1 MANPKEILLKS
12 IQMVI
17 KIDILRLFNKKERIS
32 GMRAFPQCFFGSSPS
47 DHYFFQ
53 SLMDRFKEPN
63 VKTS

>member
-32 GMRAFPQCFFGSSPS
+32 GMRVFPQGFLVFPFRSVSLYLR
-47 DHYFFQ
+47 YF
-53 SLMDRFKEPN
+53 D
-63 VKTS
+63 VA

>member
-32 GMRAFPQCFFGSSPS
+32 GMRAFPQCFLVFPFRSFLQII
-47 DHYFFQ
+47 HELF
-53 SLMDRFKEPN
+53 
-63 VKTS
+63 